1 MKEKFKF
8 SRFTI
13 FCLIMYIMT
22 FVLIFPNA
30 ISAKYVRQDDTTSTS
45 KVADF
50 IFMVEDESGSFAVNL
65 LDKVTKPAD
74 KASYTFTIKNFANGN
89 LSELPIVYE
98 ITLQVVGNIP
108 LKCSLLREG
117 ENQFTISA
125 DGESKRS
132 MQGVMNIEENEIS
145 FKIEVEWPA
154 DKNESSYF
162 MQDAIGVLLLT
173 IQANQID

>member
-13 FCLIMYIMT
+13 MCLVMYIIT
-22 FVLIFPNA
+22 FILVFPNA

-50 IFMVEDESGSFAVNL
+50 VFMVEDESGSFTTNL

-89 LSELPIVYE
+89 LSELPIDYE

-108 LKCSLLREG
+108 LKCSLLRGAEK
-117 ENQFTISA
+117 QFTISA
-125 DGESKRS
+125 DGQSKDRV
-132 MQGVMNIEENEIS
+132 QGVMNIEESEIS
-145 FKIEVEWPA
+145 FEIEVEWPSE
-154 DKNESSYF
+154 KNDSSYF
-162 MQDAIGVLLLT
+162 MQDALGILLLT